1 MDNGNTGGGDGKGFV
16 NKNLIINYLPQ
27 ALTDGEFSS
36 MFASVGAIKKCRIMR
51 NMQTNYSYGYG
62 FVEYVN
68 PEDADR
74 AIEQLNGLQ
83 VQNKKIK
90 VSYARPP
97 GQDIKDTNL
106 YIQNLPRNIDESYL
120 DGLFS
125 PYGKIVQRRLLLDKY
140 TQLPRGVGFVRYSLR
155 SEAQAAIAGLNGV
168 VPEGGTEA
176 LNVKVA
182 EDFSKNKMGGM
193 QQPGA
198 LPGAGG
204 RGHFGRGG
212 VRGGARGGR
221 GAGRGAGLG
230 APPAP
235 VAPYHMMGQGPG
247 RGGGFPG
254 AYEAPQAAKP
264 GYTADFSTGYG
275 GYSAGYGDYSS
286 PYGNYSGGYGDYGTA
301 DSVQYAA
308 GYGDY
313 SGAFGAPPPAVPAPV
328 PAPAADPSGWA
339 AGRGQ
344 LRRGGRGMNK
354 TMPPKSNNRF
364 NPMGPSV

>member
-1 MDNGNTGGGDGKGFV
+1 
-16 NKNLIINYLPQ
+16 
-27 ALTDGEFSS
+27 
-36 MFASVGAIKKCRIMR
+36 
-51 NMQTNYSYGYG
+51 
-62 FVEYVN
+62 
-68 PEDADR
+68 
-74 AIEQLNGLQ
+74 
-83 VQNKKIK
+83 
-90 VSYARPP
+90 
-97 GQDIKDTNL
+97 
-106 YIQNLPRNIDESYL
+106 
-120 DGLFS
+120 
-125 PYGKIVQRRLLLDKY
+125 
-140 TQLPRGVGFVRYSLR
+140 
-155 SEAQAAIAGLNGV
+155 
-168 VPEGGTEA
+168 
-176 LNVKVA
+176 
-182 EDFSKNKMGGM
+182 MGGM

-204 RGHFGRGG
+204 
-212 VRGGARGGR
+212 
-221 GAGRGAGLG
+221 
-230 APPAP
+230 
-235 VAPYHMMGQGPG
+235 
-247 RGGGFPG
+247 
-254 AYEAPQAAKP
+254 QA